1 MVATYSGSLFAINL
15 EKIEQPEILTLY
27 QEESYQ
33 AIIDFKVTAS
43 GKYAVVTVGEGEL
56 LIIKLNF
63 TDQNKPICLR
73 IKVSDIK
80 LLNTFIVNELGDSF
94 DIYSANG
101 KNELT
106 KTKIKLDDTDIT
118 SKNFEII

>member
-80 LLNTFIVNELGDSF
+80 LLNTFIVNEVGDSF

-101 KNELT
+101 RNELT
-106 KTKIKLDDTDIT
+106 KTMIKLDITDIT